1 MAEATLERLG
11 AVAAQRLGPR
21 GTEAYMTGAQQ
32 LIQKGREEGLQE
44 GLQEGRV
51 AEAVAAVLDIL
62 AARGKA
68 LSEVGARRLEAM
80 TDLEELRKLRQR
92 AAVVDAADDIFS

>member
-1 MAEATLERLG
+1 MF
-11 AVAAQRLGPR
+11 AQRLGPR

-32 LIQKGREEGLQE
+32 LIQKGRDE

-62 AARGKA
+62 AARGKT